1 MECQFVK
8 TDGEHCK
15 AKALDDDK
23 FCFFHSKNEEV
34 VQSRKQA
41 ASKGGRSNKKVEYMQ
56 GPIKI
61 NSTSEIIDLYEKTVN
76 DLRAGKID
84 IRRANSIAYI
94 CNSMLKAFEQRDV
107 LAKLQTLETVLNV
120 KGG

>member
-1 MECQFVK
+1 MGCQFVK
-8 TDGEHCK
+8 PSGEQCK
-15 AKALDDDK
+15 AKALDNDE

-76 DLRAGKID
+76 DLRTGKID

-94 CNSMLKAFEQRDV
+94 CNSMLKAFEQRDI

-120 KGG
+120 RGG

>member
-1 MECQFVK
+1 MGCQFVK
-8 TDGEHCK
+8 PSGEQCK
-15 AKALDDDK
+15 AKALDNDE

-76 DLRAGKID
+76 DLRTGKID

>member
-8 TDGEHCK
+8 SDGERCK
-15 AKALDDDK
+15 AKVLDNDK

-76 DLRAGKID
+76 DLRTGKID

-94 CNSMLKAFEQRDV
+94 CNSMLKAFEQRDI

-120 KGG
+120 RGG

>member
-1 MECQFVK
+1 MGCQFVK
-8 TDGEHCK
+8 PSGEQCK
-15 AKALDDDK
+15 AKALDNDE

-41 ASKGGRSNKKVEYMQ
+41 ASKGGRSNKKVECTQ
-56 GPIKI
+56 DPIKI

-76 DLRAGKID
+76 DLRTGKID

-94 CNSMLKAFEQRDV
+94 CNSMLKAFEQRDI

-120 KGG
+120 RGG